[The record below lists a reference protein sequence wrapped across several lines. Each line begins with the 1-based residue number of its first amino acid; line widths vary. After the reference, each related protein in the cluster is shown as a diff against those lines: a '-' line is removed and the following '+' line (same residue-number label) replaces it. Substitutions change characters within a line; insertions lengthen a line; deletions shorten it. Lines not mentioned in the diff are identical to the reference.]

1 VEAGGHR
8 RMTRS
13 PGGTAYEV
21 FGPQGAPVVVLVHGM
36 GLSRAIWKWL
46 IPVLAAR
53 FRVVTFDLAGH
64 GESAAP
70 KGQPVLRDLS
80 RQLADLLDHLGVA
93 HAAIV
98 GFSLGGMVA
107 RRLTQDDPARVRALV
122 ILHSPHR
129 RTPEAQAAI
138 EARVKQARGA
148 GPGATV
154 EAALVR
160 WYSEAALT
168 NRQDLMDQTR
178 AWVLANDPKVY
189 PGLYPILADGVEE
202 IVAPRP
208 PISCPTL
215 VLTADEDF
223 GNGPEM
229 SAAIAAEI
237 KGARLII
244 LQGLRHMALV
254 ENPDAVNRP
263 VMEFLTEVLA

>member
-1 VEAGGHR
+1 MEAGGHR

-70 KGQPVLRDLS
+70 KDQPVLRDLT
-80 RQLADLLDHLGVA
+80 RQLADLLDHLGIA

-107 RRLTQDDPARVRALV
+107 RRMAQDDPARVGAMV

-138 EARVKQARGA
+138 EARVEQAKGA
-148 GPGATV
+148 GPAATV
-154 EAALVR
+154 EAALLR
-160 WYSEAALT
+160 WYSEAALA

-189 PGLYPILADGVEE
+189 PGLYRILADGVEE

>member
-1 VEAGGHR
+1 VEAHGHR
-8 RMTRS
+8 MMARD
-13 PGGTAYEV
+13 PCGTAYEV
-21 FGPQGAPVVVLVHGM
+21 FGPAEAPVVDLIHGL
-36 GLSRAIWKWL
+36 GLTRAIWQWML
-46 IPVLAAR
+46 PVLAAR
-53 FRVVTFDLAGH
+53 FRVVSYDLSGH
-64 GESAAP
+64 GESARP

-93 HAAIV
+93 QAAIV

-107 RRLTQDDPARVRALV
+107 RRLAQDDPARVRALV

-138 EARVKQARGA
+138 AARVEQAKGA
-148 GPGATV
+148 GPAATV

-160 WYSEAALT
+160 WYSKAACA
-168 NRQDLMDQTR
+168 NRHDLLDQTR
-178 AWVLANDPKVY
+178 AWVLANDPEVY
-189 PGLYPILADGVEE
+189 PGLYRILAEGVEE
-202 IVAPRP
+202 IVAPSP

-244 LQGLRHMALV
+244 LKGLRHMALA
-254 ENPDAVNRP
+254 ENPEAVNRP
-263 VMEFLTEVLA
+263 VLEFLTEVLV

>member
-1 VEAGGHR
+1 
-8 RMTRS
+8 MTRS

-70 KGQPVLRDLS
+70 KDQPVLRDLT
-80 RQLADLLDHLGVA
+80 RQLADLLDHLGIA

-107 RRLTQDDPARVRALV
+107 RRMAQDDPARVGAMV

-138 EARVKQARGA
+138 EARVEQAKGA
-148 GPGATV
+148 GPAATV
-154 EAALVR
+154 EAALLR
-160 WYSEAALT
+160 WYSEAALA

-189 PGLYPILADGVEE
+189 PGLYRILADGVEE